1 MLRIDTFFMGITSV
15 NFGDVLY
22 MDKYQK
28 QSDGNNFHV
37 TGWF

>member
-1 MLRIDTFFMGITSV
+1 MDTFFMGITSV

-37 TGWF
+37 TGRF